1 MDYRFHESKIIKILI
16 ITLVLI
22 QSGAFFILTTSN
34 QKIAEDTIRD
44 ELEVGAQVF
53 QRLLAS
59 RHRQL
64 NQAAQVLV
72 SDYGFRESIATQDR
86 ETIESMLSNHG
97 RRAEAAVLVLTGMQ
111 QEVLGTVPS
120 SVQFKSDEV
129 AALSGHSP
137 ADSSFLV
144 RLANVNKSSEHPSGE
159 RLFQLVSANVMA
171 PLPIAKLT
179 IGYAIDNQFAL
190 DLRVV
195 TDMEFFFMSGK
206 DDQWR
211 LHAST
216 LPAKYTNQFINN
228 GFVKGQNATRLIEME
243 GDDAYLM
250 MPIFLGPTDQGD
262 IVAVVAK
269 PLESMMLPF
278 HKMERTFLYLLIA
291 TVLLSVAVIYLVGR
305 KMVRPLNTFA
315 HIDNLTGLGN
325 RRLFNILMERSLAD
339 LRTLNKPFALL
350 VMDLNK
356 FKLINDKEGH
366 DVGDKVLEVTAKRIK
381 EVVRHS
387 DYIIRMGGDEF
398 ALILPDGD
406 RESAQLLAQ
415 KISQAAAL
423 PIPMR
428 GKSLEVGISIGIALA
443 PEDGVHQ
450 FILVRKADLAMY
462 SAKTGDLGYAFYD
475 QQQEGTR
482 E

>member
-1 MDYRFHESKIIKILI
+1 MDYRFHESKIIRILI
-16 ITLVLI
+16 LTLVLI
-22 QSGAFFILTTSN
+22 QSGAFFILTSSN

-86 ETIESMLSNHG
+86 NTIESMLSNHG
-97 RRAEAAVLVLTGMQ
+97 NRAEAAVLVLTGMQ
-111 QEVLGTVPS
+111 QEILGTVPS

-129 AALSGHSP
+129 AALSRHGP
-137 ADSSFLV
+137 ADSSFMV
-144 RLANVNKSSEHPSGE
+144 RLANVDKTSEHPSGE

-216 LPAKYTNQFINN
+216 IPAKYANQFIG
-228 GFVKGQNATRLIEME
+228 GFVKGQNAARLVEMD

-250 MPIFLGPTDQGD
+250 MPILLGAADQED

-269 PLESMMLPF
+269 PLETMMQPF
-278 HKMERTFLYLLIA
+278 HRMERTFLYLLIA
-291 TVLLSVAVIYLVGR
+291 TVLLSVVVIYLVGR

-325 RRLFNILMERSLAD
+325 RRLFNILMERALAD

-356 FKLINDKEGH
+356 FKQINDTEGH
-366 DVGDKVLEVTAKRIK
+366 DVGDIVLEVTAKRIK

-387 DYIIRMGGDEF
+387 DYISRMGGDEF

-423 PIPMR
+423 PISIR
-428 GKSLEVGISIGIALA
+428 GKSIEVGISIGIAMA

-462 SAKTGDLGYAFYD
+462 SAKIGDLGYAFYE
-475 QQQEGTR
+475 QEQEGTR